1 MSLFDQYEDMLL
13 ESEAEDI
20 IDDEEDEVEE
30 SVVDYED
37 EVEESVVDYE
47 DEMSILEAMADI
59 EINEKACK
67 SESKKGVC
75 EKCGKPLEKCECSKK

>member
-37 EVEESVVDYE
+37 EVEEFVVDYE
-47 DEMSILEAMADI
+47 DEMSILEAIADI

>member
-20 IDDEEDEVEE
+20 IDDEEDGVEE
-30 SVVDYED
+30 SVI
-37 EVEESVVDYE
+37 DYE

-67 SESKKGVC
+67 SESKKRVC

>member
-20 IDDEEDEVEE
+20 VDDEEDEVEE
-30 SVVDYED
+30 SVI
-37 EVEESVVDYE
+37 DYE

-59 EINEKACK
+59 
-67 SESKKGVC
+67 
-75 EKCGKPLEKCECSKK
+75 

>member
-37 EVEESVVDYE
+37 GVEESVIDYE

>member
-13 ESEAEDI
+13 ESEVEDI
-20 IDDEEDEVEE
+20 VDDEEDGVEE
-30 SVVDYED
+30 SVI
-37 EVEESVVDYE
+37 DYE